1 MMTPLG
7 SGSVG
12 EFRILG
18 EIGTAVSSSGRLSV
32 SLLQEGRDME
42 TLLLL
47 DKELGFQV
55 GCCSYR
61 NAKCNLTL
69 EATNANDSWTLQ

>member
-1 MMTPLG
+1 M
-7 SGSVG
+7 
-12 EFRILG
+12 
-18 EIGTAVSSSGRLSV
+18 

-61 NAKCNLTL
+61 NEKCNLTL